1 MKNYIC
7 GLTVTLLSL
16 MIIGII
22 TFVSGKIKEDA
33 VVEISGSVLV
43 ILTVTGL
50 LGFMLFSGI
59 LFIG

>member
-33 VVEISGSVLV
+33 VV
-43 ILTVTGL
+43 
-50 LGFMLFSGI
+50 
-59 LFIG
+59 